1 LTRRWDWRWIA
12 IGGVALGVGGYLLLN
27 LYVTGDPFT
36 FLTLQDEHW
45 HRSLAWPW
53 IGIDGTIRSI
63 AWRPPAEAH
72 MVGVQELIFVALSL
86 AATIWCCFR
95 LRPSYSVWMA
105 GNWLL
110 FTSTAFV
117 YCVPRFVLILF
128 PMYMLFA
135 KLADHWLWNV
145 VITTWSLLFL
155 ALFIS
160 LFVQGQW
167 AF

>member
-1 LTRRWDWRWIA
+1 MIEVDT
-12 IGGVALGVGGYLLLN
+12 
-27 LYVTGDPFT
+27 
-36 FLTLQDEHW
+36 
-45 HRSLAWPW
+45 
-53 IGIDGTIRSI
+53 TIRSI
-63 AWRPPAEAH
+63 DAHPPADAH
-72 MVGVQELIFVALSL
+72 IVGVQELVFVVLSL
-86 AATIWCCFR
+86 VATILCCFK
-95 LRPSYSVWMA
+95 LLPSYSVWMA

-135 KLADHWLWNV
+135 KLADHWLWNAL
-145 VITTWSLLFL
+145 ITTWSLLFL

-160 LFVQGQW
+160 LFVQGRW